1 MKRDEVMVLKGLNL
15 LKLAQVFS
23 FTLLFALLSQI
34 RIPLPFTPVP
44 LTLQTLGVLFTG
56 YYLGP
61 RFGLLSVLLY
71 LFLGALGLPFFSG
84 SKGGLLV
91 LSGSTGGY
99 LLGFLSAVYLVGWA
113 REKGYLERWPQTL
126 LIGVLA
132 HLFIYLFGIAWFVS
146 GYQILSSTY
155 TLKELLTLT
164 IIPFLPSDLAKVFLF
179 VGFIYTEK
187 RTREV
192 LSK

>member
-1 MKRDEVMVLKGLNL
+1 MKRDEVMALKGLNL
-15 LKLAQVFS
+15 FKLVQVFS
-23 FTLLFALLSQI
+23 FTLLLALLSQI

-61 RFGLLSVLLY
+61 RLGLLSVLTY
-71 LFLGALGLPFFSG
+71 LVLGALGLPFFSG
-84 SKGGLLV
+84 AKGGLLV
-91 LSGSTGGY
+91 LSGPTGGY

-113 REKGYLERWPQTL
+113 RERGYLERWPLAL

-132 HLFIYLFGIAWFVS
+132 HLFIYLFGMVWFAS
-146 GYQILSSTY
+146 GYQILSPTH
-155 TLKELLTLT
+155 TLRELLTLT
-164 IIPFLPSDLAKVFLF
+164 VIPFIPFDLAKVFIF
-179 VGFIYTEK
+179 VGLIYTEK
-187 RTREV
+187 RAREV